1 MTQIFFYIVPVA
13 VILGFMI
20 LIHEFGH
27 YAVAKLLGVRVEQF
41 AIGFGKRLIGFRKGE
56 TDYRIN
62 AIPLGGYVKMSGENP
77 MDEHTGDPREFMSHS
92 RWHRFLIAVAG
103 PMMNILLAIIL
114 LTVVYRVHYEY
125 PASKDEPA
133 VVGWVEHD
141 SPAAKIGVQRG
152 DRIAQIDGVQDPT
165 WGDVMSKGMLSPNQP
180 LKVVIQ
186 RDAQRIEQKIVP
198 EAVTVNQVGSAGWH
212 PDEPVVVGSLEHGM
226 PAEKAGIKAGD
237 KIVAMDGQPII
248 SIESMIQSLQQTK
261 DKAVSFTV
269 VRGGQTADFTIQPV
283 LAPTSPASQNHQG
296 WFDALL
302 RRLGF
307 GGSAEHKSEDHY
319 RIGFTYSPEMKV
331 GSLPLGEAFARSLF
345 DNRSNSLMLLDLVG
359 KLVQGKVSPKTI
371 SGPIGIAQVAGE
383 AAQEKGWTP
392 LIEIT
397 SMISLNLGIFNLLP
411 IPIMDGGVILLLF
424 IEALMRRDI
433 SLQIKE
439 RIYQAAF
446 VFLVLFAAMV
456 IYNDIAK
463 TIAQRLP

>member
-1 MTQIFFYIVPVA
+1 MSQLFFYIVPVA
-13 VILGFMI
+13 AILGFMI

-77 MDEHTGDPREFMSHS
+77 MDEHTGDPGEFMSHS
-92 RWHRFLIAVAG
+92 RGHRFLIAIAG
-103 PMMNILLAIIL
+103 PAMNILLAIIL

-125 PASKDEPA
+125 PASKDQLA
-133 VVGWVEHD
+133 IVGWVEHD

-165 WGDVMSKGMLSPNQP
+165 WGQVVAKDMLSANQP
-180 LKVVIQ
+180 LDVVIQ
-186 RDAQRIEQKIVP
+186 RGNQRLEKRVVP
-198 EAVTVNQVGSAGWH
+198 EAVTVNEVGAAGWH
-212 PDEPVVVGSLEHGM
+212 PDEPVVVGSLERGM
-226 PAEKAGIKAGD
+226 PAEKAGIKTGD

-261 DKAVSFTV
+261 DKTISFTV
-269 VRGGQTADFTIQPV
+269 VRGGQTVNFTIQPV
-283 LAPTSPASQNHQG
+283 LAPIGPAPQNHQG
-296 WFDALL
+296 WFYSLL
-302 RRLGF
+302 RRIGF
-307 GGSAEHKSEDHY
+307 GGTERKTEDHY

-331 GSLPLGEAFARSLF
+331 GSLPLRDAFARSLS

-359 KLVQGKVSPKTI
+359 KLVQGKISPKTI
-371 SGPIGIAQVAGE
+371 SGPIGIAQVAGD

-424 IEALMRRDI
+424 IESLMRRDI

-446 VFLVLFAAMV
+446 VFLILFAAMV